1 VDDEAEVRVTVGA
14 FLRNAGYVM
23 TNVTNGEDAV
33 IKLPTGER
41 FDLMI
46 TDDAMPGA
54 NGFAVLD
61 RASYCPIL
69 PSPWKDSTH
78 TLIPIQNVAM

>member
-54 NGFAVLD
+54 NGFAVLYPAHA
-61 RASYCPIL
+61 RIRKSLGEMIRKL
-69 PSPWKDSTH
+69 SVTSS
-78 TLIPIQNVAM
+78 Q